1 MLNNIC
7 YLYKI
12 IHDIYYLHKL
22 SYINI
27 IEYAIIP
34 KIRYYDTNILICTAH
49 QISRKNVHGIVS
61 RTLLLLFYI
70 PARIFFFLVDVII
83 KVDFK

>member
-1 MLNNIC
+1 MI
-7 YLYKI
+7 YI
-12 IHDIYYLHKL
+12 IYML

-27 IEYAIIP
+27 IEYSIIP

-49 QISRKNVHGIVS
+49 QISRKKVHGRVS

-70 PARIFFFLVDVII
+70 SACIFFSRCDY
-83 KVDFK
+83 